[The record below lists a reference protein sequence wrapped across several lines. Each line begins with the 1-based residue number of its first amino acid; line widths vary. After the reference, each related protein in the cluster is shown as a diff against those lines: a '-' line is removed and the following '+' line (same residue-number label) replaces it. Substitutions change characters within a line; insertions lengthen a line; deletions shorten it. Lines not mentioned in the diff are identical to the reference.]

1 MGMDLKLNVNVK
13 MSQKLVMTPMLQ
25 QAIKLLPLARLELVQ
40 QVQQEIAENPVLE
53 EIIDEEELEENNDPD
68 SELKPPEPQESF
80 EVPNEKNDN
89 AEHTLENPDMDWDT
103 YFQDNIDR
111 GSSAENYTERPT
123 IEATYKT
130 TPTLHD
136 HLTWQLNLS
145 ISGDREIF
153 IGNCIIGNIQ
163 ADGYLTTDIKE
174 IAELSNSKEAEV
186 LEILKIIQGF
196 DPLGVGAE
204 NLKQCLMIQAQADKD
219 STPLIIK
226 LIDQHL
232 EYLEE
237 RFLKKISAKIKIRI
251 ELIIEAV
258 KKIKEYNPKPGQE
271 FNSDRIDYVIPDI
284 FVIKTENGYDVTTN
298 DEGIPRLRIS
308 PYYQNLLKKS
318 TAGETKDYLEEKH
331 KAALW
336 FLKSIDQRRQTIY
349 KVGKSIVKL
358 QEEFFDLGLSY
369 LKPMILKDVA
379 KDIDMHESTVSR
391 ITTNKYIDTPQGI
404 FELKYFFHSGI
415 KSYMGDNM
423 SSVRV
428 KNIIQEI
435 ISTEDEK
442 KPLTDD
448 QMVQA
453 LMRKNIKIAR
463 RTITKYR
470 KELNIQPAGKR
481 KRIFK

>member
-1 MGMDLKLNVNVK
+1 MGMDLKLNVNMK

-53 EIIDEEELEENNDPD
+53 EILEEDELEENKDNDGE
-68 SELKPPEPQESF
+68 SESSEPQESF
-80 EVPNEKNDN
+80 EVPNEKNN
-89 AEHTLENPDMDWDT
+89 NEEHTLENPDMDWDT

-111 GSSAENYTERPT
+111 GSSAESYTERPT

-130 TPTLHD
+130 TPTLQD

-145 ISGDREIF
+145 ISGEHKIF

-163 ADGYLTTDIKE
+163 NDGYLSAEIKD
-174 IAELSNSKEAEV
+174 IAELSNSKETEV

-196 DPLGVGAE
+196 EPLGVGAK
-204 NLKQCLMIQAQADKD
+204 NLKECLIIQAQADKD
-219 STPLIIK
+219 STPLILK

-232 EYLEE
+232 DYLEE
-237 RFLKKISAKIKIRI
+237 RFFKKISAKLKIRI

-258 KKIKEYNPKPGQE
+258 KRIKGYNPKPGQE
-271 FNSDRIDYVIPDI
+271 FNSDRIDYVIPDVFI
-284 FVIKTENGYDVTTN
+284 IKTAKGYDVTLN

-358 QEEFFDLGLSY
+358 QEDFFNLGLSY
-369 LKPMILKDVA
+369 LKPMVLKDVA

-391 ITTNKYIDTPQGI
+391 ITTNKYIGTPQGT

-415 KSYMGDNM
+415 KSYMGDDM

-448 QMVQA
+448 QMVQT